1 MVFLQKTS
9 SGTPLY
15 PTNITETVIPEVQEN
30 TSHTT
35 ASRTPQASVW
45 NESSS
50 YKLVLFI
57 YIKRSLF
64 IG

>member
-1 MVFLQKTS
+1 MVFLLQKTS

-15 PTNITETVIPEVQEN
+15 PTIIETVIPEVQEN

-35 ASRTPQASVW
+35 VSRIPQASVW
-45 NESSS
+45 NERSS

-57 YIKRSLF
+57 FIKRSLF